1 MTLAEAKARANET
14 FIVQVQLTIVTYY
27 QQNIFILHATGS
39 AKMQATAMA
48 KVAMIVWATLGNG
61 RESALNRA
69 LDGSTFLG

>member
-14 FIVQVQLTIVTYY
+14 FIVQVPLTIVTYD
-27 QQNIFILHATGS
+27 QQNIFIVLATS
-39 AKMQATAMA
+39 SEKMQVTAMA

-69 LDGSTFLG
+69 LDGSTFLS